1 MSAGRNSMDGRGVA
15 VPADMTTFSPTSLS
29 SAPSPRAATPPS
41 PREDS
46 RPAIKKER
54 EPGSCRSSRSPSP
67 SSNSN
72 HSNQNKQSPTHASY
86 SSTALNP
93 FNLLLQSIT
102 HTKPS
107 INDTM
112 SSQGGSGSGS
122 GSGSGGSQWN
132 PILSHGSAIGIVK
145 PNVVFDVY
153 GNPQGS
159 SGGSGRGSSSSGS
172 NRGSSGGGSRR

>member
-1 MSAGRNSMDGRGVA
+1 MSARHDGVNDRGVA
-15 VPADMTTFSPTSLS
+15 APADMFSPTRPS
-29 SAPSPRAATPPS
+29 SASSPRAAAPLGS
-41 PREDS
+41 GEGG
-46 RPAIKKER
+46 RPAIKHEG

-72 HSNQNKQSPTHASY
+72 HNKQSPTHASY
-86 SSTALNP
+86 SSTARNP

-102 HTKPS
+102 HTKPG

-159 SGGSGRGSSSSGS
+159 SSGGSGRGSSSSSGS